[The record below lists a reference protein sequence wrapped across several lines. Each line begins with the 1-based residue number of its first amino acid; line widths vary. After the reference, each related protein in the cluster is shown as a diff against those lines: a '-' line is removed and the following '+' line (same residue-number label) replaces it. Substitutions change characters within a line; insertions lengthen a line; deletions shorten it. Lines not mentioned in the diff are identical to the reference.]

1 MIRKPSLRNK
11 ERTMTE
17 EEQLIEALNGAA
29 QGISAAVDQQT
40 ITATQIYCLLN
51 TLIKDLAATLH

>member
-1 MIRKPSLRNK
+1 
-11 ERTMTE
+11 MTE
-17 EEQLIEALNGAA
+17 QQEQLIEALNGAA

-51 TLIKDLAATLH
+51 ALIQDLVETLH

>member
-1 MIRKPSLRNK
+1 MTRKPSLRNK

-17 EEQLIEALNGAA
+17 GQEQLIETLNGAA

-40 ITATQIYCLLN
+40 VTATQI
-51 TLIKDLAATLH
+51 H

>member
-1 MIRKPSLRNK
+1 
-11 ERTMTE
+11 MTE

-40 ITATQIYCLLN
+40 ITATQIYCLFN

>member
-1 MIRKPSLRNK
+1 
-11 ERTMTE
+11 MTGE
-17 EEQLIEALNGAA
+17 QEQLIEALNDAA
-29 QGISAAVDQQT
+29 QGISTAVDQQT